1 MSSGGFL
8 ISQVKQL
15 SDRTFEKILKTKGID
30 EFNGA
35 QGRILYILW
44 NNNNLSIKQISKFT
58 KLAKTTLT
66 AMLERME
73 LQGLIKRTISKED
86 KREIIVSLTDK
97 AKELKE
103 NYLDVSKQ
111 MEKIFYKNFTDKQI
125 ENFENTLKKIIESL
139 EENNGR

>member
-1 MSSGGFL
+1 MSNGGFL

-15 SDRTFEKILKTKGID
+15 SDRTFERILKAKGVD

-35 QGRILYILW
+35 QGRILYILC
-44 NNNNLSIKQISKFT
+44 T

-97 AKELKE
+97 AKALQTDF
-103 NYLDVSKQ
+103 LDVTRQ
-111 MEKIFYKNFTDKQI
+111 MEEIFYKNFTEKQI
-125 ENFENTLKKIIESL
+125 ENFENTLKKIIENL
-139 EENNGR
+139 EKGNGR

>member
-125 ENFENTLKKIIESL
+125 ENFENNLKKIIENL

>member
-125 ENFENTLKKIIESL
+125 ENFENTLKKIIENL
-139 EENNGR
+139 EKGNGR

>member
-125 ENFENTLKKIIESL
+125 ENFENILKKIIENL

>member
-1 MSSGGFL
+1 MSNGGFL

-15 SDRTFEKILKTKGID
+15 SDRTFEKILKAKGVD

-44 NNNNLSIKQISKFT
+44 NNNNISIKQISKFT

-73 LQGLIKRTISKED
+73 MQGLIKRTVSQED

-97 AKELKE
+97 AKTLQTDF
-103 NYLDVSKQ
+103 LDVTRQ
-111 MEKIFYKNFTDKQI
+111 MEEIFYKNFTEKQI
-125 ENFENTLKKIIESL
+125 ENFENTLKKIIENL
-139 EENNGR
+139 EKGNGR

>member
-111 MEKIFYKNFTDKQI
+111 MEKIFYRNFTDKQI
-125 ENFENTLKKIIESL
+125 ENL

>member
-44 NNNNLSIKQISKFT
+44 NINNLSIKQISKFT

-125 ENFENTLKKIIESL
+125 ENFENTLKKIIENL

>member
-15 SDRTFEKILKTKGID
+15 SDRTFERILKAKGVD

-44 NNNNLSIKQISKFT
+44 NNNYISIKQISKLT

-73 LQGLIKRTISKED
+73 MQGLIKRTASQED
-86 KREIIVSLTDK
+86 RRETIVSLTEEAQSLQQD
-97 AKELKE
+97 
-103 NYLDVSKQ
+103 YLDVTRQ
-111 MEKIFYKNFTDKQI
+111 MEDIFYKNFTNKQI
-125 ENFENTLKKIIESL
+125 ENFENTLKKIIENL
-139 EENNGR
+139 EKENGR

>member
-44 NNNNLSIKQISKFT
+44 SNNNLSIKQISKFT

-125 ENFENTLKKIIESL
+125 ENFENTLKKIIENL

>member
-1 MSSGGFL
+1 MNSGGFL

-15 SDRTFEKILKTKGID
+15 SDRTFERILKAKGVD

-111 MEKIFYKNFTDKQI
+111 MEKIFYKNFTEKQI
-125 ENFENTLKKIIESL
+125 ENFENTLKKIIENL
-139 EENNGR
+139 EKGNGR

>member
-8 ISQVKQL
+8 TSQVKQL

-125 ENFENTLKKIIESL
+125 ENFENTLKKIIENL

>member
-44 NNNNLSIKQISKFT
+44 NNNNLSIKQISKFK
-58 KLAKTTLT
+58 KLAKKTLN

-125 ENFENTLKKIIESL
+125 ENFENTLKKIIENL

>member
-86 KREIIVSLTDK
+86 KREIIVSLTDE

-125 ENFENTLKKIIESL
+125 ENFENTLKKIIENL

>member
-15 SDRTFEKILKTKGID
+15 SDRTFEKILKTQGID

-125 ENFENTLKKIIESL
+125 ENFENTLKKIIENL

>member
-1 MSSGGFL
+1 MSNGGFL

-15 SDRTFEKILKTKGID
+15 SDRTFERILKAKGVD

-44 NNNNLSIKQISKFT
+44 NNNNISIKQISKFT

-73 LQGLIKRTISKED
+73 MQGLIKRTVSQED

-97 AKELKE
+97 AKTLQTDF
-103 NYLDVSKQ
+103 LDVTRQ
-111 MEKIFYKNFTDKQI
+111 MEEIFYKNFTDKQI
-125 ENFENTLKKIIESL
+125 ENFENTLKKIIENL

>member
-15 SDRTFEKILKTKGID
+15 SDRTFERILKAKGVD

-44 NNNNLSIKQISKFT
+44 NNNNISIKQISKFT

-73 LQGLIKRTISKED
+73 MQGLIKRTVSQED
-86 KREIIVSLTDK
+86 KREIIISLTDK
-97 AKELKE
+97 AKTLQED
-103 NYLDVSKQ
+103 YLDVTRQ
-111 MEKIFYKNFTDKQI
+111 MEKIFYKDFTNKQI
-125 ENFENTLKKIIESL
+125 ENFENTLKKIIENL
-139 EENNGR
+139 EKNNGR

>member
-1 MSSGGFL
+1 MSNGGFL

-15 SDRTFEKILKTKGID
+15 SDRTFERVLKAKGVD

-44 NNNNLSIKQISKFT
+44 NNNNISIKQISKFT

-73 LQGLIKRTISKED
+73 MQGLIKRTVSQED

-97 AKELKE
+97 AKTLQTDF
-103 NYLDVSKQ
+103 LDVTRQ
-111 MEKIFYKNFTDKQI
+111 MEEIFYKNFTEKQI
-125 ENFENTLKKIIESL
+125 ENFENTLKKIIENL
-139 EENNGR
+139 EKGNGR

>member
-125 ENFENTLKKIIESL
+125 ENFENTLKKIIENL

>member
-1 MSSGGFL
+1 MSNGGFL

-125 ENFENTLKKIIESL
+125 ENFENTLKKIIENL

>member
-1 MSSGGFL
+1 MSNGGFL

-15 SDRTFEKILKTKGID
+15 SDRTFERILKAKGVD

-44 NNNNLSIKQISKFT
+44 NNNNISIKQISKFT

-73 LQGLIKRTISKED
+73 MQGLIKRTVSQED
-86 KREIIVSLTDK
+86 KREIIVSLTNK
-97 AKELKE
+97 AKTLQTDF
-103 NYLDVSKQ
+103 LDVTRQ
-111 MEKIFYKNFTDKQI
+111 MEEIFYKNFTEKQI
-125 ENFENTLKKIIESL
+125 ENFENTLKKIIENL
-139 EENNGR
+139 EKGNGR

>member
-44 NNNNLSIKQISKFT
+44 NNNDLSIKQISKFT
-58 KLAKTTLT
+58 NLAKTTLT

-125 ENFENTLKKIIESL
+125 ENFENTLKKIIENL

>member
-1 MSSGGFL
+1 MSNGGFL

-15 SDRTFEKILKTKGID
+15 SDRTFERILKAKGVD

-44 NNNNLSIKQISKFT
+44 NNNNISIKQISKFT

-73 LQGLIKRTISKED
+73 MQGRIKRTVSQED

-97 AKELKE
+97 AKALQTDF
-103 NYLDVSKQ
+103 LDVTRQ
-111 MEKIFYKNFTDKQI
+111 MEEIFYKNFTEKQI
-125 ENFENTLKKIIESL
+125 ENFENTLKKIIENL
-139 EENNGR
+139 EKGNGR

>member
-15 SDRTFEKILKTKGID
+15 SDRAFERILKAKGVD

-66 AMLERME
+66 A
-73 LQGLIKRTISKED
+73 LIKRTISKED

-125 ENFENTLKKIIESL
+125 ENFENTLKKIIENL

>member
-1 MSSGGFL
+1 MSNGGFL

-86 KREIIVSLTDK
+86 KREI
-97 AKELKE
+97 
-103 NYLDVSKQ
+103 
-111 MEKIFYKNFTDKQI
+111 
-125 ENFENTLKKIIESL
+125 
-139 EENNGR
+139 R

>member
-73 LQGLIKRTISKED
+73 LQCLIKRTISKED

-125 ENFENTLKKIIESL
+125 ENFENTLKKIIENL

>member
-111 MEKIFYKNFTDKQI
+111 MKKIFYKNFTDKQI
-125 ENFENTLKKIIESL
+125 ENFENTLKKIIENL

>member
-1 MSSGGFL
+1 MSNGGFL

-15 SDRTFEKILKTKGID
+15 SDRTFERILKAKCVD

-44 NNNNLSIKQISKFT
+44 NNNNISIKQISKFT

-66 AMLERME
+66 GMLERME
-73 LQGLIKRTISKED
+73 MQGLIKRTVSQED

-97 AKELKE
+97 AKTLQTDF
-103 NYLDVSKQ
+103 LDVTRQ
-111 MEKIFYKNFTDKQI
+111 MEEIFYKNFTEKQI
-125 ENFENTLKKIIESL
+125 ENFENTLKKIIENL
-139 EENNGR
+139 EKGNGR

>member
-1 MSSGGFL
+1 MNSGGFL

-15 SDRTFEKILKTKGID
+15 SDRTFERILKAKGVD

-125 ENFENTLKKIIESL
+125 ENFENTLKKIIENL

>member
-125 ENFENTLKKIIESL
+125 ENFENTLKKIIENL
-139 EENNGR
+139 EKNNGR

>member
-66 AMLERME
+66 TMLERME

-125 ENFENTLKKIIESL
+125 ENFENTLKKIIENL

>member
-44 NNNNLSIKQISKFT
+44 NINNLSIKQISKFT

-103 NYLDVSKQ
+103 NYLDISKQ

-125 ENFENTLKKIIESL
+125 ENFENTLKKIIENL

>member
-1 MSSGGFL
+1 MSNGGFL

-15 SDRTFEKILKTKGID
+15 SDRTFERILKAKGVD

-73 LQGLIKRTISKED
+73 MQGLIKRTVSQED

-97 AKELKE
+97 AKTLQTDF
-103 NYLDVSKQ
+103 LDVTRQ
-111 MEKIFYKNFTDKQI
+111 MEEIFYKNFTDKQI
-125 ENFENTLKKIIESL
+125 ENFENTLKKIIENL
-139 EENNGR
+139 EKGNGR

>member
-35 QGRILYILW
+35 QGKILYILW

-73 LQGLIKRTISKED
+73 LQGLIKKTISKED

-125 ENFENTLKKIIESL
+125 ENFENILKKIIENL

>member
-97 AKELKE
+97 AKALQTDF
-103 NYLDVSKQ
+103 LDVTRQ
-111 MEKIFYKNFTDKQI
+111 MEEIFYKNFTEKQI
-125 ENFENTLKKIIESL
+125 ENFENTLKKIIENL
-139 EENNGR
+139 EKGNGR